1 MLPSHI
7 RLVSLA
13 DIGCTEELR
22 EDQPTL
28 EGNSLQKADYVN
40 KKYNIACFAD
50 DTGLEVFALNGEPGV
65 KSARYAGDDR
75 DNEKNIDLL
84 INKLQGESN
93 REAQFRTVI
102 TLISNGD
109 THQFEGVVR
118 GQIIDNRTGGQGFGY
133 DPVFIPEGFDKTFA
147 EMTVDEKN
155 KVSHRSK
162 ATHKLVEYLSTQIKT
177 K

>member
-13 DIGCTEELR
+13 DIGCTEELS